1 MVKVTAVA
9 TDICHHGPCMTASPL
24 AAQIGLRILEM
35 VQTGQAPP
43 GSHLREHAIAKNAAG
58 LSIAGARGASRTG
71 YRPNTGSSNTTS
83 IAVVSLRRRRA
94 RRSNLRAND
103 LFAAKIISSIAKL
116 PRERLDGKLAEAFTE
131 ADLGRQFDL
140 SRAEVKRIVD
150 RMAHEGW
157 IERRPGYGWA
167 FVPILTTVTSFN
179 LSYRF
184 RRAIEP
190 AALLEPTF
198 APDPEAFA
206 RCRAEQQALLDG
218 KLLATDPIELFRLG
232 SRFHEMLARCSG
244 NLLFFDA
251 VQRVNRLRRLLE
263 YRAMVDTQPFRNEAR
278 EHLAIL
284 DLVEA
289 GQMKKASR
297 FMERHLDKNRKI
309 KMKILNAAARA
320 GNLSNPHLRRQSAF
334 ISEPSALTKLSA
346 SHFLRWAAAVGSRL

>member
-1 MVKVTAVA
+1 VVKVAA
-9 TDICHHGPCMTASPL
+9 FDSNIFHHGFCMTASPL

-35 VQTGQAPP
+35 VQTGEAPP
-43 GSHLREHAIAKNAAG
+43 GSHLREHAIAKTLQVSRSPVREALRELAQYR
-58 LSIAGARGASRTG
+58 IVKHHQHRGCFVAEASRASVELARKRFVRSENNLI
-71 YRPNTGSSNTTS
+71 YRE
-83 IAVVSLRRRRA
+83 IAA
-94 RRSNLRAND
+94 Q
-103 LFAAKIISSIAKL
+103 
-116 PRERLDGKLAEAFTE
+116 RLDGKLAEAFTE
-131 ADLGRQFDL
+131 ADLRRQFDL

-198 APDPEAFA
+198 VPDPEAFA

-244 NLLFFDA
+244 NLLFLDA

-278 EHLAIL
+278 EHLEIL

-289 GQMKKASR
+289 GQMKKASKY
-297 FMERHLDKNRKI
+297 MERHLDKNRKI
-309 KMKILNAAARA
+309 KMKILNAA
-320 GNLSNPHLRRQSAF
+320 RQAAKSRV
-334 ISEPSALTKLSA
+334 EPTIGF
-346 SHFLRWAAAVGSRL
+346 HF